1 MLVCCEICGCI
12 FSDKDPV
19 CPLCKHSTEF
29 SRRVRAFGGT
39 RMIPQVL
46 FSVFI
51 FLTASAITVGLVE
64 YSKRFT
70 RPTGRV
76 ILDLDGVKPARFTA
90 RAQTV
95 PGTSLPPSGAPGA
108 AQVTSA
114 PVSSTPAASP
124 APTPS
129 PAPVTPLREPEK
141 QVDSAAIDAALPDTA
156 AGAQGPRSSTLVAT
170 ALKPQPARPSA
181 RVADRPRPGHLP
193 EYELLHAA
201 REYGSQKLYAE
212 VLVPSLS
219 PQSPVEERKQIM
231 TEIAAFEGF
240 ESGTLYCTRQA
251 REAHYSMDYADRHP
265 QALSQG
271 LLGTY
276 EGGRFKPYKD

>member
-12 FSDKDPV
+12 FSDRDPV

-29 SRRVRAFGGT
+29 SRRVRAFGGS
-39 RMIPQVL
+39 RVIPEVL

-64 YSKRFT
+64 YSKRFS
-70 RPTGRV
+70 RPTGPV

-90 RAQTV
+90 RAQV
-95 PGTSLPPSGAPGA
+95 APGR
-108 AQVTSA
+108 
-114 PVSSTPAASP
+114 PAAHVP
-124 APTPS
+124 QGT
-129 PAPVTPLREPEK
+129 
-141 QVDSAAIDAALPDTA
+141 QVARTISAASETA
-156 AGAQGPRSSTLVAT
+156 AEPLHKFETIPAGAAAPPHAAELVASRS
-170 ALKPQPARPSA
+170 ARPSPVMVAA
-181 RVADRPRPGHLP
+181 RPVEASMPARASAVRRPHPSHLP

-201 REYGSQKLYAE
+201 REYGSNHLYAE

-219 PQSPVEERKQIM
+219 PTTPAAERSAIM
-231 TEIAAFEGF
+231 RAIAQFEGF
-240 ESGTLYCTRQA
+240 ENGTLYCTRQA
-251 REAHYSMDYADRHP
+251 REAQYSMDYADRNP

-276 EGGRFKPYKD
+276 QHGHFEPYKSK

>member
-1 MLVCCEICGCI
+1 
-12 FSDKDPV
+12 
-19 CPLCKHSTEF
+19 
-29 SRRVRAFGGT
+29 
-39 RMIPQVL
+39 
-46 FSVFI
+46 
-51 FLTASAITVGLVE
+51 
-64 YSKRFT
+64 
-70 RPTGRV
+70 
-76 ILDLDGVKPARFTA
+76 
-90 RAQTV
+90 
-95 PGTSLPPSGAPGA
+95 
-108 AQVTSA
+108 
-114 PVSSTPAASP
+114 
-124 APTPS
+124 
-129 PAPVTPLREPEK
+129 
-141 QVDSAAIDAALPDTA
+141 
-156 AGAQGPRSSTLVAT
+156 
-170 ALKPQPARPSA
+170 
-181 RVADRPRPGHLP
+181 
-193 EYELLHAA
+193 LLHAA